1 MLKNLSVDSRCIT
14 FLESIKPLERVA
26 NSATVTWNYADNL
39 NSLSIDFEMVLM
51 PFSSRFPNI

>member
-14 FLESIKPLERVA
+14 FLESIQPLERVA

-39 NSLSIDFEMVLM
+39 NSLSIDFEMV
-51 PFSSRFPNI
+51 FSSRFPNI